1 MKRDTEPGLMS
12 AAPKG
17 SGSVAAVSAGLL
29 AVIISY
35 AGPLAIFFQAAHT
48 AHVGNDVIASWV
60 WSISMGAAVSG
71 IALSLWL
78 KQPIITAWSAPGTA
92 LLVTLFPGMPVSEAI
107 GAYLVAGACIFVL
120 GVSRWFDQIVER
132 IPKGIA
138 CAMMAGILFQFGTS
152 LFKSVAVTPWLALAC
167 WRASSFSADGR
178 RAIA

>member
-71 IALSLWL
+71 IAFLARHVASMN
-78 KQPIITAWSAPGTA
+78 APRW
-92 LLVTLFPGMPVSEAI
+92 PGEFMVP
-107 GAYLVAGACIFVL
+107 
-120 GVSRWFDQIVER
+120 R
-132 IPKGIA
+132 PP
-138 CAMMAGILFQFGTS
+138 M
-152 LFKSVAVTPWLALAC
+152 
-167 WRASSFSADGR
+167 
-178 RAIA
+178 